1 MEGILK
7 WAIGGDRQ
15 NAERGFI
22 GALFLCVMY
31 ASSFIAVTLA
41 TAIAALCTYGVYGTV
56 DRGIAGVMMVA
67 GVSGFLCGL
76 LSVYTIYDV
85 RSNGRW
91 SLCTVIL
98 RDAASDK

>member
-22 GALFLCVMY
+22 GALFMCVVY
-31 ASSFIAVTLA
+31 ASSFMGVVLA
-41 TAIAALCTYGVYGTV
+41 TAIAALYTYGVYGTV

-67 GVSGFLCGL
+67 GVSVFVCGL

-91 SLCTVIL
+91 SLCTMIL